1 MITLVTFIS
10 WLLPLRVVNAEDAT
24 SSPVA
29 VPDTTPGVHIVPP
42 TAPSMFDRIMK
53 LIKSYAIITRI
64 TSPSC
69 FTAPAAA
76 LTTCFYAVS
85 RTELLDQLINIGS
98 SILTSENFISLCFWT
113 GVFLASHILCET
125 CSQLRTY
132 GNASVTPGGPTV
144 SVSNSTVNQLS
155 APPLAPAAAPAA
167 AAPAPAR
174 ARVPAATEA
183 ASVEAPTDS
192 TVNQLPAPPP
202 TPAAAPAAA
211 APARARVPAAT
222 EAASVEAST
231 ITSSPCGS
239 DECISNVPEGL
250 IVNAASN
257 STVSVIFRSPGSNSS
272 ASRNAATG
280 QAPPQTPLPA
290 GHYPPKS
297 ASSKA
302 SPPPTNVNTSSRVL
316 KASAPKPSTASK
328 TADANKSRAAIDRKS
343 KRRQSKTDEVA
354 VQNKADDDAID
365 AALAENTGKAQSAPP
380 PSKTVEQRPTTRTTR
395 PTSSRSSSSSS
406 GRTRSSSGKSVNFAD
421 PSINDTD
428 SADSGSTPRPPLFT
442 GMRSSERNASEARTI
457 CRGEPKIYNAVL
469 NLFGPKEHRV
479 FNPNGDRNSCALQ
492 AVLTVLGASTSRSNV
507 NLLANIVVQCCDAIL
522 SDLSKSVDPINLRM
536 TRPAA
541 HIIASQPEIV
551 KLRNDILSGLKSNNF
566 KLLQIDTIFAS
577 LFCYL
582 PNWGLQ
588 LHIAHI
594 ASGSPALYSS
604 SSYPSPRI
612 KRFISAQIV
621 NLGNHFMVVDHSSI
635 RMLHRL
641 RYQVASLPSLLK
653 MRVPEIATPP
663 AASVPPELVDLSKE
677 PDDVVPPQRNNSGD
691 SATTSTAT
699 PVAPHSTSTTSL
711 ETSGVAPTTASPAR
725 APSPA
730 PLQKGAGSPD
740 SGSSGGSTFDPL
752 SLSPT
757 GSSST
762 SSESPSSLVSSA
774 SGDSPSVL
782 MQDANQPTS
791 RSGAIAR
798 RPTFADV
805 ARQPATPQRIAPLS
819 SNRTRSA
826 SAAPLGS
833 GLNLAANPADNS
845 VRRFTRFSANR
856 QD

>member
-1 MITLVTFIS
+1 MNIFYPSPSSWVIMITLVTFIS
-10 WLLPLRVVNAEDAT
+10 WLLPLRVVNAVDAT

-132 GNASVTPGGPTV
+132 GNASATPGGPTV
-144 SVSNSTVNQLS
+144 SASN
-155 APPLAPAAAPAA
+155 
-167 AAPAPAR
+167 
-174 ARVPAATEA
+174 
-183 ASVEAPTDS
+183 S

-211 APARARVPAAT
+211 SPARARVPAAT
-222 EAASVEAST
+222 EAASVEASA
-231 ITSSPCGS
+231 ITSSPCGP
-239 DECISNVPEGL
+239 DECTPNAPKGL
-250 IVNAASN
+250 IVHAASN
-257 STVSVIFRSPGSNSS
+257 STVSVNFHSPGSNSS

-290 GHYPPKS
+290 EHYPPKS

-302 SPPPTNVNTSSRVL
+302 SPPSTNVNTSSRVL
-316 KASAPKPSTASK
+316 KASAPKPSTAPK
-328 TADANKSRAAIDRKS
+328 TADANKSRAANDRKS

-354 VQNKADDDAID
+354 VRNKADDDAID
-365 AALAENTGKAQSAPP
+365 AALAENTGKAQTAPP
-380 PSKTVEQRPTTRTTR
+380 PSKAVEQRPTTR

-428 SADSGSTPRPPLFT
+428 SADSGSTSRPPLFT

-541 HIIASQPEIV
+541 HTIASQPDIV

-621 NLGNHFMVVDHSSI
+621 NLGDHFMVVDHPSI

-677 PDDVVPPQRNNSGD
+677 PDDVILPQRNNSGD

-752 SLSPT
+752 SQSPT

-762 SSESPSSLVSSA
+762 SSESPTSLVSSA